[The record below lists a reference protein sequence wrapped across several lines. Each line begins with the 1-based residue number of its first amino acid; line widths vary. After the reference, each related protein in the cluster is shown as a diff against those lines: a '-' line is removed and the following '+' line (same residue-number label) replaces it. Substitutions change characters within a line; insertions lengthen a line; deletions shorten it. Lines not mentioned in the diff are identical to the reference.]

1 MTEPVMPGGP
11 QRPASEPGGPQSGAD
26 PTMPLPPASPGGPS
40 YAPPPGSP
48 SAQSVPPAPPAPPS
62 GPPAVPSYGQ
72 AASTPPR
79 PPKGP
84 GLFRQATSTT
94 GGLIA
99 LIVAGCLALL
109 LVLGLL
115 GVGLFVG
122 TRMLGFHQQV
132 RVAQAGAPFGRQLAP
147 GQRKR
152 MMGVQPGPG
161 MGGNGNRRGLG
172 SLVGP
177 GTGLG
182 DVQHGDFTVQGA
194 NGTPVAMTLQRG
206 TVTAASST
214 SVTVKSSDGFTATYA
229 VGSNTRG
236 RTTNLAKGD
245 TVLVI
250 AQKAGAKAV
259 LIRAAVAP

>member
-1 MTEPVMPGGP
+1 MTEPVLPGGT
-11 QRPASEPGGPQSGAD
+11 SQSGSQ
-26 PTMPLPPASPGGPS
+26 PTRPIPPVPPAGPS
-40 YAPPPGSP
+40 YAAQEGPSYGAPGG
-48 SAQSVPPAPPAPPS
+48 PPAAPPS
-62 GPPAVPSYGQ
+62 GPPAGPPY
-72 AASTPPR
+72 ASPGGPPPR

-99 LIVAGCLALL
+99 LIVAGCLAVL

-122 TRMLGFHQQV
+122 ARALGFHQQV
-132 RVAQAGAPFGRQLAP
+132 RVAQAGVPGRQLAP

-152 MMGVQPGPG
+152 MMGLQPGPG
-161 MGGNGNRRGLG
+161 IGGNGNGRGLG
-172 SLVGP
+172 SLLGA
-177 GTGLG
+177 GAGLG
-182 DVQHGDFTVQGA
+182 AVQHGDFTVQGPS
-194 NGTPVAMTLQRG
+194 GTPVAMTLQRG
-206 TVTAASST
+206 TVTAASGT
-214 SVTVKSSDGFTATYA
+214 SVTVKSTDGFIATYA
-229 VGSNTRG
+229 VDSSTRG

-259 LIRAAVAP
+259 LIRAVASS

>member
-11 QRPASEPGGPQSGAD
+11 QRPASQPGGAPQSGVD
-26 PTMPLPPASPGGPS
+26 PTMPLPPAPPGGPS
-40 YAPPPGSP
+40 Y
-48 SAQSVPPAPPAPPS
+48 
-62 GPPAVPSYGQ
+62 GQ
-72 AASTPPR
+72 GAGMPPR

-99 LIVAGCLALL
+99 LIVAGCLAVL

-132 RVAQAGAPFGRQLAP
+132 RMAQAGAPFGRQLAP

-161 MGGNGNRRGLG
+161 MGGNGNGRGLG
-172 SLVGP
+172 SLLGP
-177 GTGLG
+177 GAGLG

-229 VGSNTRG
+229 VDSSTRG

-259 LIRAAVAP
+259 LIRAVVTP